1 MNNKKKGS
9 DFERRFCRY
18 LGRLGFWVHFMSPDN
33 GGNQPFDVIAV
44 RRGNAYAIDCKTSVR
59 KVFPLSRL
67 EDNQVLAFQRWLDC
81 GNTMP
86 QIAVEYEGRVYLVP
100 FCRLMNEEK
109 VDLESYDFIDMEDE
123 LCEL

>member
-1 MNNKKKGS
+1 MNNKQKGS

-18 LGRLGFWVHFMSPDN
+18 LGRLGFWVHFLSPDST
-33 GGNQPFDVIAV
+33 GAQPFDVIAV

-59 KVFPLSRL
+59 KVFPGSRL

-109 VDLESYDFIDMEDE
+109 VDLESYDFIDMVDA
-123 LCEL
+123 LWVL